1 MSKIWK
7 TMTNLSPTTYFAIS
21 LIAKDAVGC
30 YMYTTTAKN
39 NKHYTPEKRADV
51 ANYDLANG
59 IINIALQIL
68 AIKPIEAG
76 ITKLSESKFMKH
88 CFNNLD
94 ERLADK
100 DNKAVKTLLKNKA
113 NLVKGSTALLSIGIC
128 QYIIKRFISPF
139 FSMPASEKFQEW
151 GLVKPKLY
159 EGETYTKPSK
169 LDFVYN
175 APENIG
181 NNLKDFHEDF
191 HDNLRDLHS
200 DIHENLRDFHGE
212 IKNKFDDLA

>member
-30 YMYTTTAKN
+30 YMYTTTARN
-39 NKHYTPEKRADV
+39 NKHYTPKKRADV

-59 IINIALQIL
+59 LINIALQIL

-76 ITKLSESKFMKH
+76 ITQLSESKFMKH
-88 CFNNLD
+88 FFKNLD
-94 ERLADK
+94 ERLASN
-100 DNKAVKTLLKNKA
+100 DNKVVKTLLKKKS
-113 NLVKGSTALLSIGIC
+113 NLLKGSTALLSIGIC
-128 QYIIKRFISPF
+128 QYIIKRFVSPF

-159 EGETYTKPSK
+159 EGETFEKESK
-169 LDFVYN
+169 LEPLYN
-175 APENIG
+175 MTNIDNIKEISNLSNLKKYVKTDAEEFENLIG
-181 NNLKDFHEDF
+181 NTVDDKD
-191 HDNLRDLHS
+191 
-200 DIHENLRDFHGE
+200 
-212 IKNKFDDLA
+212 